1 MINQLENTT
10 EYLNNLFSDKDFNF
24 LSSTDKDLNELKNK
38 IENQENKKENILI
51 FFNKLKET
59 LDSDITFLNKSEIK
73 NIIEELEN
81 VFKAIGDNIT
91 LLNNLED
98 SIKQLN
104 QDVINLLVSIDT
116 NSDETNNYF
125 DEIQNIKEKINSYS
139 TQLNESNSKILLND
153 IKIDTFIT
161 SQTTQNYLNTF
172 DINIPDLY
180 KSNNISSN
188 YNATIESSEN
198 LINTDNSDT
207 PKVENNLLL
216 VSEKLNKVFLPYKNT
231 EIKRYLATYPN
242 QYKSFEDVINK
253 EFVLPLD
260 YYIKRPVIS
269 RFREAYSL
277 IRDREGKSIIEA
289 IKYAFDLMFKYEL
302 NPTIIA
308 ACKTQEQL
316 ENYINCLE
324 TNQLNNFT
332 EFEIRFELNPI

>member
-180 KSNNISSN
+180 KSNEISSN
-188 YNATIESSEN
+188 YNTTIESSEN

-216 VSEKLNKVFLPYKNT
+216 VSEKLNKVLK
-231 EIKRYLATYPN
+231 ILGRKRYGDPA
-242 QYKSFEDVINK
+242 DH
-253 EFVLPLD
+253 
-260 YYIKRPVIS
+260 
-269 RFREAYSL
+269 A
-277 IRDREGKSIIEA
+277 
-289 IKYAFDLMFKYEL
+289 
-302 NPTIIA
+302 
-308 ACKTQEQL
+308 
-316 ENYINCLE
+316 
-324 TNQLNNFT
+324 
-332 EFEIRFELNPI
+332 